1 MCSYGVVWTF
11 RAREV
16 LHDGDS
22 SGAPP
27 KCLLGRGRRGPV
39 KGVSPGGGGPSHHAR
54 LPEARGRGLN
64 MREARPGGVLWT
76 LDGVP
81 PPTTLVLGGAPEGR
95 GGGLW
100 VL

>member
-1 MCSYGVVWTF
+1 MRSYGVVWMS

-16 LHDGDS
+16 LHEGDS

-27 KCLLGRGRRGPV
+27 KCLLVRGRRGPV
-39 KGVSPGGGGPSHHAR
+39 KGVSPGGAGHPIPHVYRRHKDGVWPCERPA
-54 LPEARGRGLN
+54 PEGC
-64 MREARPGGVLWT
+64 VST

-81 PPTTLVLGGAPEGR
+81 PPTTLVLGGAPEVR